1 MGRKQTFL
9 FPLLILVLALCGYG
23 LALRWQP
30 RAVITTSSDT
40 SDGISISG
48 AVVPHHDLVEDKREA
63 FLTALARE
71 TNPETVVLVSPNH
84 YESGHGAI
92 QITDEPWELSTG
104 TLQPNRAVIASLTS
118 IGIASQEPQSFSN
131 EHGIRNVLPDIRQ
144 SFPEATIV
152 PIILKSSIP
161 SENLDLLHDRL
172 LSDCASCLLIASVDF
187 SHYQPAVLADIH
199 DSLAV
204 RALQSRDRKALRERA
219 EVDSGA
225 TLELLAR
232 WADAHS
238 TPRFALEGRSNSGDI
253 SGKPDEPTTTHVFG
267 WYETGEPS
275 TPAPSVS
282 FVLAGDMM
290 FDRSVAH
297 ETVFAGKSYES
308 ILEEFGDRT
317 FWGVDLGMANLEGPI
332 SDIPVE
338 DDIRPNNLIFNFP
351 PQTVDAL
358 RYLRLNGV
366 SLGNN
371 HSDNA
376 GSKGLATTRR
386 LLDEAGIAWASGPG
400 QDDVEHTVQVIGQDL
415 TLHVIAP
422 HVLAGVTDLDDQIRA
437 LDADPKN
444 RIIVFPHWGA
454 EYKPIHGQSQETLA
468 HAWID
473 AGADA
478 VIGAHPHVV
487 QDTEL
492 YRGKPIIYSLGN
504 FIFDQFFSAETMQG
518 LVVAGEFTEDSLR
531 LVILPTIN
539 KHLDPQFDRG
549 ASKERRLDA
558 LLAPF
563 GVHVQTTRA
572 GRFIELPF
580 SEAVE

>member
-1 MGRKQTFL
+1 MAERTSL
-9 FPLLILVLALCGYG
+9 RNLYLLGLVLIGCL
-23 LALRWQP
+23 LVLRSQP
-30 RAVITTSSDT
+30 DRIRTTSQSPTTDT
-40 SDGISISG
+40 SISG
-48 AVVPHHDLVEDKREA
+48 AVVPHHDLVESQRQA
-63 FLTALARE
+63 FLEKLTERI
-71 TNPETVVLVSPNH
+71 NPTTIILVSPNH
-84 YESGHGAI
+84 YDSGQAPV
-92 QITDEPWELSTG
+92 QTTDQSWELSTG
-104 TLQPNRAVIASLTS
+104 SLEPNRVVISELIS
-118 IGIASQEPQSFSN
+118 SGIASQEPESFRN
-131 EHGIRNVLPDIRQ
+131 EHGIRSVLPDLRTT
-144 SFPEATIV
+144 FPNATVV
-152 PIILKSSIP
+152 PLILKSDTP
-161 SENLDLLHDRL
+161 SDHVQKLHDRL
-172 LSDCASCLLIASVDF
+172 QSKCDRCLLIASVDF
-187 SHYQPAVLADIH
+187 SHYQPALLADVH
-199 DSLAV
+199 DSLAL
-204 RALQSRDRKALRERA
+204 RALQLRDLPTLRERA

-232 WADAHS
+232 WAESHA
-238 TPRFALEGRSNSGDI
+238 TPRFALASHTNSGEI
-253 SGKPDEPTTTHVFG
+253 TGKPDEPTTTHLYG
-267 WYETGEPS
+267 WYESGEPVV
-275 TPAPSVS
+275 PEPSAT

-386 LLDEAGIAWASGPG
+386 RLDEAGIAWASGPG
-400 QDDVEHTVQVIGQDL
+400 QDDVEHTVQVTGQDL

-422 HVLAGVTDLDDQIRA
+422 HVLAGVTDLGDQIRA
-437 LDADPKN
+437 LDADPEN

-454 EYKPIHGQSQETLA
+454 EYKPVHGQSQETLA

-518 LVVAGEFTEDSLR
+518 LVVAGEFTQDSLR
-531 LVILPTIN
+531 LVMLPTIN

-563 GVHVQTTRA
+563 GAHVQTTRA
-572 GRFIELPF
+572 GRFVELPF